1 MKVIYLSV
9 IAGLTMSFAFSA
21 QAGHGSK
28 GQHRSRN
35 HHQASLGSNGLHRSG
50 RQFPHQGQHHLQRDR
65 SHTYGNLMKRERER
79 EREKPNGALEEQRQ
93 EQRTNGAG
101 DTQTRSQEGTTQP
114 NP

>member
-9 IAGLTMSFAFSA
+9 VAGLITCFAFPA
-21 QAGHGSK
+21 QAGPGSK

-35 HHQASLGSNGLHRSG
+35 HHEAGLGSNGLHRSG
-50 RQFPHQGQHHLQRDR
+50 RQFPHHGQHHLERAR

-79 EREKPNGALEEQRQ
+79 EREKPNGVPEEQR
-93 EQRTNGAG
+93 TSGAG